1 MLVFL
6 MECALGVNLYYQ
18 FNILLIIISLLSPV
32 FLRVKMHHRASI
44 MLINEISNNILKR
57 KQKKCK

>member
-6 MECALGVNLYYQ
+6 MKCALGVNLYYQ

-32 FLRVKMHHRASI
+32 FLRVKMHNSC
-44 MLINEISNNILKR
+44 INYAYQMKYRTIF
-57 KQKKCK
+57 